1 MAFQKTM
8 TTLSLTEANVEAHDF
23 RLEFARESLESFQAR
38 ATMFWAMQIPDK
50 VVPHVC
56 RWMSTKRY
64 CHPTDLVALAAL
76 GATCKASNK
85 ICAPVLAKK
94 KADWEGWLEYER
106 ELVASYAKCEE
117 DLEPDDPMENR
128 LTWDDLM

>member
-1 MAFQKTM
+1 M

-23 RLEFARESLESFQAR
+23 RLEFARESLESFRAR
-38 ATMFWAMQIPDK
+38 ATMFRAKQIPDK
-50 VVPHVC
+50 VVLQVC
-56 RWMSTKRY
+56 MWMRSQRY
-64 CHPTDLVALAAL
+64 CQPTDLAAL
-76 GATCKASNK
+76 GAACKASNK

-94 KADWEGWLEYER
+94 KANWEDYLEYER
-106 ELVASYAKCEE
+106 EVAASYAKCEE